1 MTHHRAVTGAVLLAA
16 GRGRRLRPYTDTTPK
31 PLLPVAGRPTLD
43 LYSEGLKSA
52 AVSDVVLV
60 AHHLAD
66 QIEAYGQQLQSR
78 YDLRCVLVQQPQLDG
93 TASALEAVWNR
104 ISVRGGKQQ
113 HCSGG
118 ASGVSGPVFIDGYR
132 LSNPIAFHRRSID
145 LSRIPQCGYFY

>member
-66 QIEAYGQQLQSR
+66 QIEAYGQQMQSR
-78 YDLRCVLVQQPQLDG
+78 YDLRCVSVRQPQLDG
-93 TASALEAVWNR
+93 TASALEAV
-104 ISVRGGKQQ
+104 S
-113 HCSGG
+113 
-118 ASGVSGPVFIDGYR
+118 
-132 LSNPIAFHRRSID
+132 SNTAAVAQAVLAAPFLLMATEFP
-145 LSRIPQCGYFY
+145 RIPQCGYFY